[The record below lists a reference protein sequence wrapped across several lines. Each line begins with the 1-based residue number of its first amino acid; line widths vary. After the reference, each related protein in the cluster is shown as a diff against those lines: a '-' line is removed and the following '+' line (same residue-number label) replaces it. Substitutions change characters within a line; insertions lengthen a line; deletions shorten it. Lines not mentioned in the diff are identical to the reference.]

1 MSDNQTAAKPKV
13 QRLSPNARAQLI
25 SEYNAGKELSNP
37 DYYIIKNKDG
47 KLNVR
52 RKREKSLA
60 TSKQSLATSKLKTTR
75 RDFDRSGRT
84 EKNEEQ
90 TPIPTK
96 EEEVKEE
103 PAKKPKAL

>member
-1 MSDNQTAAKPKV
+1 MSDNQTAAKPKT

-37 DYYIIKNKDG
+37 DYYVIKNKDG

-52 RKREKSLA
+52 RKREK
-60 TSKQSLATSKLKTTR
+60 KE
-75 RDFDRSGRT
+75 T
-84 EKNEEQ
+84 EKKEEQ
-90 TPIPTK
+90 PQIPAK

-103 PAKKPKAL
+103 VEKKPKAL

>member
-1 MSDNQTAAKPKV
+1 MSDNKTAAKPKV

-37 DYYIIKNKDG
+37 DYYVIKNKDG

-60 TSKQSLATSKLKTTR
+60 TSKQSLATSKLKTT
-75 RDFDRSGRT
+75 

-90 TPIPTK
+90 TQIPAK

>member
-1 MSDNQTAAKPKV
+1 MSENKTATPKPKA

-37 DYYIIKNKDG
+37 DYYVIKNKDG

-52 RKREKSLA
+52 RKREK
-60 TSKQSLATSKLKTTR
+60 KE
-75 RDFDRSGRT
+75 T
-84 EKNEEQ
+84 EKKEEQ
-90 TPIPTK
+90 PQIPAK

-103 PAKKPKAL
+103 PTKKPKAL

>member
-1 MSDNQTAAKPKV
+1 MSDNQTTSKPKA

-37 DYYIIKNKDG
+37 DYYVIKNKDG

-52 RKREKSLA
+52 RKREK
-60 TSKQSLATSKLKTTR
+60 KE
-75 RDFDRSGRT
+75 T
-84 EKNEEQ
+84 EKKEEQ
-90 TPIPTK
+90 PQIPAK

-103 PAKKPKAL
+103 PTKKPKAL

>member
-1 MSDNQTAAKPKV
+1 MSDNKTAAKPKV

-60 TSKQSLATSKLKTTR
+60 TSKQKT
-75 RDFDRSGRT
+75 T

-90 TPIPTK
+90 TQIPAK

>member
-1 MSDNQTAAKPKV
+1 MSDNKTAAKPKV

-37 DYYIIKNKDG
+37 NYYVIKNKDG

-60 TSKQSLATSKLKTTR
+60 TSKQ
-75 RDFDRSGRT
+75 
-84 EKNEEQ
+84 KNEEQ
-90 TPIPTK
+90 TQIPAK

>member
-1 MSDNQTAAKPKV
+1 MSDNKTAAKPKV

-37 DYYIIKNKDG
+37 DYYVIKNKDG

-52 RKREKSLA
+52 RKREK
-60 TSKQSLATSKLKTTR
+60 SLATSKLKTTR

-90 TPIPTK
+90 TQIPAK

>member
-1 MSDNQTAAKPKV
+1 MSDNKTAAKPKV

-37 DYYIIKNKDG
+37 DYYVIKNKDG

-52 RKREKSLA
+52 RKREK
-60 TSKQSLATSKLKTTR
+60 KI
-75 RDFDRSGRT
+75 T

-90 TPIPTK
+90 TQIPAK

>member
-1 MSDNQTAAKPKV
+1 MSDNKTAAKPKV

-52 RKREKSLA
+52 RKREK
-60 TSKQSLATSKLKTTR
+60 KT
-75 RDFDRSGRT
+75 T

-90 TPIPTK
+90 TQIPAK

>member
-1 MSDNQTAAKPKV
+1 MSDNKTAAKPKV

-37 DYYIIKNKDG
+37 NYYVIKNKDG

-52 RKREKSLA
+52 RKREK
-60 TSKQSLATSKLKTTR
+60 KT
-75 RDFDRSGRT
+75 T

-90 TPIPTK
+90 TQIPAK

>member
-1 MSDNQTAAKPKV
+1 MSDNKTAAKPKV

-37 DYYIIKNKDG
+37 DYYVIKNKDG

-52 RKREKSLA
+52 RKREK
-60 TSKQSLATSKLKTTR
+60 KT
-75 RDFDRSGRT
+75 T

-90 TPIPTK
+90 PQIPAK

>member
-1 MSDNQTAAKPKV
+1 MSDNQTTSKPKV

-37 DYYIIKNKDG
+37 DYYVIKNKDG

-52 RKREKSLA
+52 RKREK
-60 TSKQSLATSKLKTTR
+60 KE
-75 RDFDRSGRT
+75 T
-84 EKNEEQ
+84 EKKEEQ
-90 TPIPTK
+90 PQIPAK

-103 PAKKPKAL
+103 PTKKPKAL

>member
-1 MSDNQTAAKPKV
+1 MSENKTATPKPKA

-37 DYYIIKNKDG
+37 DYYVIKNKDG

-52 RKREKSLA
+52 RKREKKE
-60 TSKQSLATSKLKTTR
+60 TVKK
-75 RDFDRSGRT
+75 
-84 EKNEEQ
+84 EEQ
-90 TPIPTK
+90 PQISAK

-103 PAKKPKAL
+103 VEKKPKAL

>member
-37 DYYIIKNKDG
+37 DYYVIKNKDG

-52 RKREKSLA
+52 RKREK
-60 TSKQSLATSKLKTTR
+60 KTA
-75 RDFDRSGRT
+75 

-90 TPIPTK
+90 TQIPAK

>member
-1 MSDNQTAAKPKV
+1 MSDNKTAAKPKV

-37 DYYIIKNKDG
+37 DYYVIKNKDG

-52 RKREKSLA
+52 RKREK
-60 TSKQSLATSKLKTTR
+60 KT
-75 RDFDRSGRT
+75 T

-90 TPIPTK
+90 TQIPAK

>member
-1 MSDNQTAAKPKV
+1 MSDNKTAAKPKV

-60 TSKQSLATSKLKTTR
+60 TSKLKT
-75 RDFDRSGRT
+75 T

-90 TPIPTK
+90 TQIPAK

>member
-1 MSDNQTAAKPKV
+1 MSDNQTTSKPKA

-37 DYYIIKNKDG
+37 DYYVIKNKDD

-52 RKREKSLA
+52 RKREK
-60 TSKQSLATSKLKTTR
+60 KE
-75 RDFDRSGRT
+75 T
-84 EKNEEQ
+84 EKKEEQ
-90 TPIPTK
+90 PQIPAK

-103 PAKKPKAL
+103 PEKKPKAL

>member
-60 TSKQSLATSKLKTTR
+60 ASKLKT
-75 RDFDRSGRT
+75 T

-90 TPIPTK
+90 IQIPAK

>member
-1 MSDNQTAAKPKV
+1 MSDNQTTSKPKA

-37 DYYIIKNKDG
+37 DYYVIKNKDG

-52 RKREKSLA
+52 RKREK
-60 TSKQSLATSKLKTTR
+60 KE
-75 RDFDRSGRT
+75 T
-84 EKNEEQ
+84 EKKEEQ
-90 TPIPTK
+90 PQIPAK

-103 PAKKPKAL
+103 PEKKPKAL

>member
-60 TSKQSLATSKLKTTR
+60 TSKQSLATSKLKTT
-75 RDFDRSGRT
+75 

-90 TPIPTK
+90 IQIPAK

>member
-1 MSDNQTAAKPKV
+1 MSDNKTAAKPKV

-37 DYYIIKNKDG
+37 DYYVIKNKDG

-52 RKREKSLA
+52 RKRER
-60 TSKQSLATSKLKTTR
+60 KTTR

-84 EKNEEQ
+84 EK
-90 TPIPTK
+90 K
-96 EEEVKEE
+96 
-103 PAKKPKAL
+103 

>member
-1 MSDNQTAAKPKV
+1 MSDNKTAAKPKV

-37 DYYIIKNKDG
+37 DYYVIKNKDG

-52 RKREKSLA
+52 RKRER
-60 TSKQSLATSKLKTTR
+60 KT
-75 RDFDRSGRT
+75 T

-90 TPIPTK
+90 TQIPAK

>member
-1 MSDNQTAAKPKV
+1 MSDNQTTSKPKA

-37 DYYIIKNKDG
+37 DYYVIKNKDG

-52 RKREKSLA
+52 REREK
-60 TSKQSLATSKLKTTR
+60 KE
-75 RDFDRSGRT
+75 T
-84 EKNEEQ
+84 EKKEEQ
-90 TPIPTK
+90 PQIPAK

-103 PAKKPKAL
+103 PEKKPKAL

>member
-37 DYYIIKNKDG
+37 NYYVIKNKDG

-52 RKREKSLA
+52 RKREKSL
-60 TSKQSLATSKLKTTR
+60 TTSKLKT
-75 RDFDRSGRT
+75 T

-90 TPIPTK
+90 TQIPAK

>member
-1 MSDNQTAAKPKV
+1 MSDNKTAAKPKV

-37 DYYIIKNKDG
+37 NYYVIKNKDG

-52 RKREKSLA
+52 RKREK
-60 TSKQSLATSKLKTTR
+60 KT
-75 RDFDRSGRT
+75 T

-90 TPIPTK
+90 TQIPTK

>member
-1 MSDNQTAAKPKV
+1 MSDNQTTSKPKV

-37 DYYIIKNKDG
+37 DYYVIKNKDG

-52 RKREKSLA
+52 SKREK
-60 TSKQSLATSKLKTTR
+60 KTT
-75 RDFDRSGRT
+75 
-84 EKNEEQ
+84 EKKEEQ
-90 TPIPTK
+90 PQIPAK

-103 PAKKPKAL
+103 PEKKPKAL